1 MTNSS
6 YASRSY
12 PASFD
17 AGEFMPRLAA
27 AADNDIQRML
37 LPALS
42 QAASHEDWLRVYG
55 AHMKWG
61 RMAQGKTLAA
71 PLPQAVQPFDVLGQ
85 SAGDQ
90 LGRRLRIGFLSGGLH
105 NHPVGRC
112 CQAFFKHYQREVLE
126 VFALSTHT
134 TNDWLEQN
142 IRANLPEDHFVDLTD
157 METLAAAQTI
167 AALNLD
173 VLVDLDGHHMSSN
186 TLEILAYPGIAR
198 VRTSYLGYAATTGL
212 PLDAWMIDQ
221 RCLPDDNG
229 DYFTERDLVGL
240 PIGFCLEGYDLN
252 CQQSALPALRNGF
265 ITFGT
270 LNNPNKWCPQ
280 TLTNW
285 AALLQDNPTAK
296 LLLGRPEC
304 DNPLFV
310 QQWQNRF
317 AERGIDADRLIF
329 AGNPEGGY
337 LKLYERIDIA
347 VDTYGN
353 TGGMTS
359 LEALA
364 CGVPV
369 LSMGHPDGA
378 RQPVNLL
385 STAILQHVGLADEW
399 LLDNV
404 NAFVAQAA
412 RYSNDLQSLAT
423 LRQTLPQQL
432 TNSALY
438 NGRAYA
444 SGLSD
449 ALIALADRCRV
460 AQINSYQ
467 TRVSKSAVR

>member
-1 MTNSS
+1 MTNAS

-17 AGEFMPRLAA
+17 AGDFMPRLAA
-27 AADNDIQRML
+27 AADSEVQRML

-42 QAASHEDWLRVYG
+42 QAASHEDWLGVYG
-55 AHMKWG
+55 AHVKWG
-61 RMAQGKTLAA
+61 RMAQVAALAA
-71 PLPQAVQPFDVLGQ
+71 PLPQPVQPFQ
-85 SAGDQ
+85 FGDQ

-105 NHPVGRC
+105 DHPVGRC
-112 CQAFFKHYQREVLE
+112 CQAFFNHYQREVLE
-126 VFALSTHT
+126 VFALSTNT
-134 TNDWLEQN
+134 TDDWLEQN
-142 IRANLPEDHFVDLTD
+142 IRAKLPEGHFVDLTG
-157 METLAAAQTI
+157 METLIAAQTI
-167 AALNLD
+167 AALDLD

-212 PLDAWMIDQ
+212 PLDAWLIDQ

-240 PIGFCLEGYDLN
+240 PIGFCLEGYNLTRK
-252 CQQSALPALRNGF
+252 QSALPALNNGF

-280 TLTNW
+280 TLANW

-304 DNPLFV
+304 DKPLFV

-317 AERGIDADRLIF
+317 AAQGIDADRLIF
-329 AGNPEGGY
+329 AGNPKGGY
-337 LKLYERIDIA
+337 LELYERIDIA

-369 LSMGHPDGA
+369 LSMGHPVGA

-399 LLDNV
+399 LVDNV
-404 NAFVAQAA
+404 DALVAQAT
-412 RYSNDLQSLAT
+412 RYSNDLQSLAA

-432 TNSALY
+432 TDSALY
-438 NGRAYA
+438 DGRAYA
-444 SGLSD
+444 GGLSD
-449 ALIALADRCRV
+449 ALIDLVNRCRV
-460 AQINSYQ
+460 AKNTSHQ
-467 TRVSKSAVR
+467 TPAMGSSGR

>member
-1 MTNSS
+1 
-6 YASRSY
+6 
-12 PASFD
+12 
-17 AGEFMPRLAA
+17 
-27 AADNDIQRML
+27 
-37 LPALS
+37 
-42 QAASHEDWLRVYG
+42 
-55 AHMKWG
+55 
-61 RMAQGKTLAA
+61 
-71 PLPQAVQPFDVLGQ
+71 
-85 SAGDQ
+85 
-90 LGRRLRIGFLSGGLH
+90 
-105 NHPVGRC
+105 
-112 CQAFFKHYQREVLE
+112 
-126 VFALSTHT
+126 
-134 TNDWLEQN
+134 
-142 IRANLPEDHFVDLTD
+142 
-157 METLAAAQTI
+157 
-167 AALNLD
+167 
-173 VLVDLDGHHMSSN
+173 
-186 TLEILAYPGIAR
+186 
-198 VRTSYLGYAATTGL
+198 
-212 PLDAWMIDQ
+212 LDAWLIDQ

-240 PIGFCLEGYDLN
+240 PIGFCLEGYNLTRK
-252 CQQSALPALRNGF
+252 QSALPALNNGF

-280 TLTNW
+280 TLANW

-304 DNPLFV
+304 DKPLFV

-317 AERGIDADRLIF
+317 AAQGIDADRLIF
-329 AGNPEGGY
+329 AGNPKGGY
-337 LKLYERIDIA
+337 LELYERIDIA

-369 LSMGHPDGA
+369 LSMGHPVGA

-399 LLDNV
+399 LVDNV
-404 NAFVAQAA
+404 EALVAKAT
-412 RYSNDLQSLAT
+412 RYSNDLQSLAA

-444 SGLSD
+444 GGLSD

-460 AQINSYQ
+460 AENTRHQ
-467 TRVSKSAVR
+467 TRAMGSSGR